1 MNNLKPLNDNLI
13 VKPLM
18 QETQTSSGIFI
29 PETGEK
35 KPGQGEVIAVGPGLT
50 KDDGSIKSMSV
61 AVGDKIL
68 FRKYSPDDFE
78 INGEKVLV
86 LSEKDVLAIISN

>member
-13 VKPLM
+13 VRPLM
-18 QETQTSSGIFI
+18 QETQTSSGIYI

-35 KPGQGEVIAVGPGLT
+35 KPGQGEVVAVGPGLT
-50 KDDGSIKSMSV
+50 KDDGSIKPMSV
-61 AVGDKIL
+61 NLGDKIL

>member
-1 MNNLKPLNDNLI
+1 MMNLKPLNDNII
-13 VKPLM
+13 VRPLM
-18 QETQTSSGIFI
+18 VETQTSSGIYI
-29 PETGEK
+29 PDSGEK

-50 KDDGSIKSMSV
+50 KDDGSIKEMSV
-61 AVGDKIL
+61 SVGDKLL

-86 LSEKDVLAIISN
+86 LSEKDVLAIITN

>member
-1 MNNLKPLNDNLI
+1 MIGIDPLNDILI
-13 VKPLM
+13 VRPLM
-18 QETQTSSGIFI
+18 QETQTASGIFI
-29 PETGEK
+29 PDSGEK

-61 AVGDKIL
+61 NVGDKIL

>member
-1 MNNLKPLNDNLI
+1 MINLKPLNDNLI

-29 PETGEK
+29 PESGEK

-50 KDDGSIKSMSV
+50 KDDGSLKSMSV
-61 AVGDKIL
+61 TVGDKIL

-78 INGEKVLV
+78 VNGEKVLV